1 MKKTIALALS
11 IVLVLVLLLCVAQAE
26 EYPRFVTIQEWLDA
40 KGECGDCMLVLKI
53 MEELN
58 PVVALAADETG
69 TVNLYSGANEE
80 SSFVLFMDD
89 ETGSKVGYVL
99 VIANPKYNSFEGN
112 IEMAEWTLLR
122 ILPILECEQINQQA
136 EF

>member
-1 MKKTIALALS
+1 MKKCIALSLS
-11 IVLVLVLLLCVAQAE
+11 IALVLLLCVAQAE
-26 EYPRFVTIQEWLDA
+26 EGPRFVTIQEWLDA

-53 MEELN
+53 MQELN

-80 SSFVLFMDD
+80 SSFVLFMGD

-99 VIANPKYNSFEGN
+99 VIANPKYNPFEGN

-122 ILPILECEQINQQA
+122 ILPVLE
-136 EF
+136 

>member
-1 MKKTIALALS
+1 MKKTIALAIS
-11 IVLVLVLLLCVAQAE
+11 IVLVLVSLLCVAQAE
-26 EYPRFVTIQEWLDA
+26 ESPRFVTVQEWLDA

-53 MEELN
+53 MQELN

-69 TVNLYSGANEE
+69 TVNLFSGANEE
-80 SSFVLFMDD
+80 SSFVLFMGD

-99 VIANPKYNSFEGN
+99 VIANPKYNPFEGN

-122 ILPILECEQINQQA
+122 ILPVLD
-136 EF
+136 